1 MLFRS
6 DAGRLRPH
14 VKTHKMPE
22 VIRLCL
28 AQGIDRFKASTIAEV
43 EMTAGAGGR
52 DILLA
57 YPVVGPA
64 AARLVALAKQYPA
77 VTFRAAVDS
86 DRGIDDLERAAA
98 PAGVKADA
106 LLDLNVGMNRTGVAP
121 GPEAIRLARRIAASP
136 SLSFGGL
143 HVYGIGRAHV

>member
-1 MLFRS
+1 MS
-6 DAGRLRPH
+6 DWYRIANEDEISSPALLIYPDRIAENIRRMIAIAGAASRLRPH

-64 AARLVALAKQYPA
+64 AARLVALAKQ
-77 VTFRAAVDS
+77 
-86 DRGIDDLERAAA
+86 
-98 PAGVKADA
+98 
-106 LLDLNVGMNRTGVAP
+106 
-121 GPEAIRLARRIAASP
+121 
-136 SLSFGGL
+136 
-143 HVYGIGRAHV
+143 